1 MDDIKTIAE
10 AMSPYKNTATLAYLA
25 GDDSTETM
33 DAARREIL
41 AYADKLTRRNRRIPQ
56 SVARADLIRAV
67 RAAYD
72 HMATKLNARRN
83 RV

>member
-10 AMSPYKNTATLAYLA
+10 KMSPYENTATLAYLA

-33 DAARREIL
+33 HKARREIA
-41 AYADKLTRRNRRIPQ
+41 AYTDKLTGRNRRIPQ
-56 SVARADLIRAV
+56 SGARAELIRAG

-72 HMATKLNARRN
+72 HMADELNARGAL
-83 RV
+83 